1 MSDVSVF
8 LLCVSA
14 IFLIGIVGE
23 LVFTKT
29 GVPDVI
35 WLIVVGIVLG
45 PISGLVPKPMLEGI
59 APYFGALTLVIVLF
73 NGGSSLQLRELSA
86 AAGRGSLLALL
97 SFLLA
102 VACIAPITMLGAWMG
117 VLPSDEWT
125 WLHGVMA
132 GAILGGSSSVVI
144 MPALAKAGLAP
155 RLSNVVNLESAL
167 TDVLCVVGTGALI
180 SILAPDSGGEATAGS
195 AGMTLLKSFGIGV
208 GVGLVAGLVAVL
220 LLRPLHGSS
229 YAYPITLGALL
240 VLYVIVDELGGSAA
254 LAILTAAVMMGNAPT
269 LSKSIGLA
277 KEAVLDT
284 NVKGTHGEL
293 TFIIKSLFF
302 VFIGAMLAPPW
313 GPLIFGLAVGG
324 VLLAARIPAVVV
336 ACAGQSFSK
345 PARGLIAVSLPR
357 GMAAGV
363 LAMMPHQAGVP
374 GTSQLPVIVFAAVL
388 TSILIFAGGF
398 PLMKKRL
405 PASDL
410 VVPSSPKAPPIEP
423 APLAEK
429 LAPVAALA
437 ELAGASAE
445 ATTVDPSSHADP
457 SAPAAEIPLVGPAS
471 DD

>member
-23 LVFTKT
+23 LVFAKT

-45 PISGLVPKPMLEGI
+45 PISGLVPRPMLEGI

-86 AAGRGSLLALL
+86 AAGRGSSLAVL

-102 VACIAPITMLGAWMG
+102 VACIAPITMAGKWIG
-117 VLPSDEWT
+117 VLPAEWT

-132 GAILGGSSSVVI
+132 GTILGGSSSVVI
-144 MPALAKAGLAP
+144 MPALAKAGLSA
-155 RLSNVVNLESAL
+155 RISNIVNLESAL

-180 SILAPDSGGEATAGS
+180 SILAPEGTGEATAGS
-195 AGMTLLKSFGIGV
+195 AGMSLLKSFGIGV

-229 YAYPITLGALL
+229 YAYPLMLGALL

-277 KEAVLDT
+277 KVAVLDT

-388 TSILIFAGGF
+388 TSILIFAVGF

-405 PASDL
+405 PAGDL
-410 VVPSSPKAPPIEP
+410 VKPSSPKAPASEP

-445 ATTVDPSSHADP
+445 ATTVDPSAVP
-457 SAPAAEIPLVGPAS
+457 TEIPLVGPAS

>member
-73 NGGSSLQLRELSA
+73 NGGSSLKLRELSA
-86 AAGRGSLLALL
+86 AAGRGSSLAVL

-102 VACIAPITMLGAWMG
+102 VACVAPITMAGKLIG
-117 VLPSDEWT
+117 VLPAEWT

-132 GAILGGSSSVVI
+132 GTILGGSSSVVV
-144 MPALAKAGLAP
+144 MPALAKAGLSP
-155 RLSNVVNLESAL
+155 RLSNIVNLESAL

-180 SILAPDSGGEATAGS
+180 SILASETGGEATAGS

-240 VLYVIVDELGGSAA
+240 VLYVVVDELGGSAA

-284 NVKGTHGEL
+284 NVRGTHSEL

-388 TSILIFAGGF
+388 TSILIFAVGF

-410 VVPSSPKAPPIEP
+410 VKTSSPKVAASEP
-423 APLAEK
+423 APVAEK
-429 LAPVAALA
+429 LAPVPALA
-437 ELAGASAE
+437 GLAGASAE
-445 ATTVDPSSHADP
+445 ATTADP
-457 SAPAAEIPLVGPAS
+457 TAAPAAEIPLVGPAS